1 MNITKTNWLLA
12 IAFAA
17 ALTLTPAKAQQN
29 SDSSA
34 QTEEV
39 TIVDVVNNYA
49 DIGLAT
55 FQDSLR
61 TAEQLRT
68 AIEDLLNDPN
78 DETLELAQEAWRTAR
93 IPFEISEIYVQANPI
108 VGDWVNRV
116 NAWPIDPDYIDYPG
130 SGAPSAD
137 NNSASENIIG
147 STTITLGGNTIDVE
161 KITTELISQNL
172 HLPNGD
178 QTKIA
183 SGYQVIEF
191 LLWGNDTLGAEE
203 KDVEDGAGKRPA
215 TDFDLETCTNQN
227 CERRGE
233 YLYAAVNLLIEDLQE
248 MVGNWLATGQAR
260 RALLADPDMGLS
272 MMISGMGSLA
282 LGELAGNRLMRSI
295 NVGDQT
301 GEQDRFSNN
310 TNISYLFNARGL
322 IGVYFGEYFT
332 MEDDYIAGASMADIL
347 EKTNPEL
354 DEEFRIA
361 LGLTMAR
368 MRLMV
373 EYARDVEAYDL
384 MIAPGNEE
392 GNGLILEAVASLIDL
407 TQVIEKFPAAFGVDP
422 IEFIGSAELDNFVPS
437 TE

>member
-1 MNITKTNWLLA
+1 VKFTKTNWLLA
-12 IAFAA
+12 TTFAA
-17 ALTLTPAKAQQN
+17 ALTLTPAQAQQN
-29 SDSSA
+29 SNSPA
-34 QTEEV
+34 QSEEV

-78 DETLELAQEAWRTAR
+78 DQTLELAQEAWRTAR

-108 VGDWVNRV
+108 VADWVNRV
-116 NAWPIDPDYIDYPG
+116 NAWPIDPDYIDYSG
-130 SGAPSAD
+130 SGAPSVG
-137 NNSASENIIG
+137 SSESENIIG
-147 STTITLGGNTIDVE
+147 STRITVGGNTIDVE

-172 HLPNGD
+172 HLANGD
-178 QTKIA
+178 PTKIA

-191 LLWGNDTLGAEE
+191 LLWGNDTSGAEE

-215 TDFDLETCTNQN
+215 TDFNLETCTNQN

-260 RALLADPDMGLS
+260 RALLADPEQGLS

-295 NVGDQT
+295 NIGDQT

-310 TNISYLFNARGL
+310 TNISYLFNGRGL
-322 IGVYFGEYFT
+322 IGVYFGEYFS

-347 EKTNPEL
+347 EETNPEL
-354 DEEFRIA
+354 DEEFRVA
-361 LGLTMAR
+361 LGFTMAR

-384 MIAPGNEE
+384 MIAPGNED
-392 GNGLILEAVASLIDL
+392 GNSLILEAVASLIDL
-407 TQVIEKFPAAFGVDP
+407 TKILEKFPPAFGVEK
-422 IEFIGSAELDNFVPS
+422 IEFAGSTELDSFVRP